1 MCRMEFEP
9 GEDVRLLPCSHVY
22 HPDCISQ
29 WLHINKVRRRLPG
42 RCAPPGTLP
51 SGAQCEAATCDELLL
66 LPVCAWGV
74 RSSSAV
80 LE

>member
-29 WLHINKVRRRLPG
+29 WLHINKVSQNVTPWEAH
-42 RCAPPGTLP
+42 APPLAH
-51 SGAQCEAATCDELLL
+51 SGMY
-66 LPVCAWGV
+66 
-74 RSSSAV
+74 RHV
-80 LE
+80 LASVLFLHHCGC